1 MEIKGKVLTLFPV
14 KEGVG
19 KTSGTPWKS
28 REFVIETQDQ
38 YPKRICLQVMND
50 NMDRFPMEEGME
62 VSVKFD
68 ISARERDGRYFNT
81 LTAWDITVLNSRR
94 PIRKE
99 KTDEKEI
106 LFLGILLGV
115 CLASPAQF
123 YSARTNL
130 IGLATG
136 NINLEGSM
144 TLNRRWSLHLPVQYN
159 PFVFKDNRQFRNL
172 TVMPGVRYWFVESY
186 SNFFVGMNTLA
197 SGYSIGRIWNKKRYE
212 GEGYGIG
219 LSIGKAYPL
228 SKTWNIEWELG
239 GAAVWARYNEYRC
252 RECGAFLGR
261 KHGWYLIPSRVALN
275 MIYLF

>member
-38 YPKRICLQVMND
+38 YPKRICLQVMNA

-81 LTAWDITVLNSRR
+81 LT
-94 PIRKE
+94 
-99 KTDEKEI
+99 
-106 LFLGILLGV
+106 
-115 CLASPAQF
+115 ASPAQF

>member
-38 YPKRICLQVMND
+38 YPKRICLQVMNA

-68 ISARERDGRYFNT
+68 ISAREWDGRYFNT

-186 SNFFVGMNTLA
+186 SNFL
-197 SGYSIGRIWNKKRYE
+197 SG
-212 GEGYGIG
+212 
-219 LSIGKAYPL
+219 
-228 SKTWNIEWELG
+228 
-239 GAAVWARYNEYRC
+239 
-252 RECGAFLGR
+252 
-261 KHGWYLIPSRVALN
+261 
-275 MIYLF
+275 

>member
-1 MEIKGKVLTLFPV
+1 MRK
-14 KEGVG
+14 
-19 KTSGTPWKS
+19 
-28 REFVIETQDQ
+28 
-38 YPKRICLQVMND
+38 
-50 NMDRFPMEEGME
+50 
-62 VSVKFD
+62 KF
-68 ISARERDGRYFNT
+68 F
-81 LTAWDITVLNSRR
+81 
-94 PIRKE
+94 
-99 KTDEKEI
+99 
-106 LFLGILLGV
+106 FLGILLGV

-275 MIYLF
+275 MINPFTSTAVLILFPVPQDGKEHQQGRSLTGRQAACTGHDMLFRSRKNHLEGQFGSGTYCHHGRT

>member
-1 MEIKGKVLTLFPV
+1 MRK
-14 KEGVG
+14 
-19 KTSGTPWKS
+19 
-28 REFVIETQDQ
+28 
-38 YPKRICLQVMND
+38 
-50 NMDRFPMEEGME
+50 
-62 VSVKFD
+62 KF
-68 ISARERDGRYFNT
+68 F
-81 LTAWDITVLNSRR
+81 
-94 PIRKE
+94 
-99 KTDEKEI
+99 
-106 LFLGILLGV
+106 FLGILLGV

-219 LSIGKAYPL
+219 LSIGKA
-228 SKTWNIEWELG
+228 
-239 GAAVWARYNEYRC
+239 WARYNEYRC

>member
-1 MEIKGKVLTLFPV
+1 
-14 KEGVG
+14 
-19 KTSGTPWKS
+19 
-28 REFVIETQDQ
+28 
-38 YPKRICLQVMND
+38 
-50 NMDRFPMEEGME
+50 
-62 VSVKFD
+62 
-68 ISARERDGRYFNT
+68 
-81 LTAWDITVLNSRR
+81 
-94 PIRKE
+94 
-99 KTDEKEI
+99 
-106 LFLGILLGV
+106 
-115 CLASPAQF
+115 
-123 YSARTNL
+123 
-130 IGLATG
+130 
-136 NINLEGSM
+136 M

-186 SNFFVGMNTLA
+186 SNFFVGMSTLA